1 MNTYSRLL
9 RQLKNNSYTCQVTG
23 VAGHQHDLEYC
34 QQTCHGIHYVLTA
47 VGDRTTLNSLF
58 NAIQSTLTENGESY
72 EKQVVYRDF
81 KLRDVGFLK

>member
-34 QQTCHGIHYVLTA
+34 QQTCHGIHYVLMA
-47 VGDRTTLNSLF
+47 EGDRTTLNSLF
-58 NAIQSTLTENGESY
+58 IAIQSTLTENGESY

-81 KLRDVGFLK
+81 KLRDVRFLK

>member
-34 QQTCHGIHYVLTA
+34 QQTCHGIHYVLMA
-47 VGDRTTLNSLF
+47 VGDRTTL
-58 NAIQSTLTENGESY
+58 TENGESN

-81 KLRDVGFLK
+81 KLRDVRFLK